1 MPFLHQFV
9 HHFLGTST
17 SKQWSLNVGKMDIIR
32 SVSSKHC
39 SNILFI
45 DFEQV
50 GQLSIPHFEKKGI
63 EKNERL
69 GVLKEFL
76 PQLLA
81 WEGSLICFFC

>member
-9 HHFLGTST
+9 QHFLGTST
-17 SKQWSLNVGKMDIIR
+17 SKQWSLNVDKVDIG

-39 SNILFI
+39 SNILFTTLNRG
-45 DFEQV
+45 